1 MKTEVTWPFRFVRV
15 RKIAQVRVPV
25 NPAADPRTYPYG
37 RHCSTDSL
45 PVEYWLLGWMLLP
58 PVVGEP
64 VRVLRV
70 ARNGISMP
78 GHFITTDVMEVPAA
92 GEFHTM
98 NSVYYWD
105 EIAGLFPIEETKGNL
120 ESRSAQP

>member
-1 MKTEVTWPFRFVRV
+1 MRLEITWPLKFVRV
-15 RKIAQVRVPV
+15 RKVAQVSVPV

-37 RHCSTDSL
+37 GISSSGSL
-45 PVEYWLLGWMLLP
+45 PVEYWLIGWMLQP

-70 ARNGISMP
+70 GRNGISMP
-78 GHFITTDVMEVPAA
+78 GHFITSDVMEVPTA

-98 NSVYYWD
+98 NSVYCWD
-105 EIAGLFPIEETKGNL
+105 EIAGLFPTEETKANP
-120 ESRSAQP
+120 ESL